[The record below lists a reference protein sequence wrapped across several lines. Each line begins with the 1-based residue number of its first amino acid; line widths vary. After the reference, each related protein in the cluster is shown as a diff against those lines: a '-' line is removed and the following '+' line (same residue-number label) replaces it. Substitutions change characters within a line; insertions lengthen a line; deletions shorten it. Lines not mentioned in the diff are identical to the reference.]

1 MGKAVKK
8 VKSVLPA
15 SPRKREA
22 VVKQLLFQIQPATS
36 KASTFATNSARALT
50 KEEQKK
56 IVDFYLC
63 DDISRQAPGKRD
75 TKSVKNVSS
84 GKREVFQKRHMV
96 MAVKEAFVLYKDE
109 YPDCK
114 IHISKF
120 YSMRPQHV
128 LLSSETPHNV
138 CVCKYHANFNFIVET
153 LHELIPIF
161 PATGKELLEHIC
173 CNTQN
178 EVCMYLI
185 LILVVFLN
193 SLRLNK
199 KN

>member
-1 MGKAVKK
+1 
-8 VKSVLPA
+8 
-15 SPRKREA
+15 
-22 VVKQLLFQIQPATS
+22 
-36 KASTFATNSARALT
+36 
-50 KEEQKK
+50 
-56 IVDFYLC
+56 
-63 DDISRQAPGKRD
+63 
-75 TKSVKNVSS
+75 
-84 GKREVFQKRHMV
+84 
-96 MAVKEAFVLYKDE
+96 MAVKEAFVFYKDE
-109 YPDCK
+109 YPDSK

-161 PATGKELLEHIC
+161 PATGKELLEHMC